1 MITRSTEPCVHRR
14 FTTKLC
20 SFGDFPDVYT
30 QQDCS
35 NNELISLCNRHLKD
49 NNPAPEWL
57 IHTVKGTE
65 FLQPDSLVYGTYT
78 QQGVYDLAHSVA
90 MEWVGGRTVQ
100 PITYEEYIDSFSGL
114 RKRRLWTAN
123 KSNTTRCP
131 SSRVD
136 AFIKVDAYDEETA
149 NNKAPRMIQ
158 HRGPAASLE
167 LAIWLTPAEHEL
179 LGGVGL
185 GPTGLAVCSKGMSL
199 TKRADVWMSKR
210 LAFSSPTC
218 FKADYS
224 SFDAHVHSHSLK
236 LEHAVWKAMCPGI
249 NRDLLAGQYVNQGVT
264 ANGHK
269 YTAVGTRMS
278 GDRNTG
284 GGNSVL
290 NTIIAHTVARVCGV
304 RIEMLCDGD
313 DSLVFMESEDVAKF
327 AEASSI
333 IIPQVFGM
341 KWGYEV
347 ATTMEEEEYCHSR
360 LITDGHDAWCVR
372 DPERVLTRLQWTAK
386 GYVGVEAVE
395 LLRGKATSD
404 YLCSEGVYPVQL
416 ACYNILQATSGCGVT
431 LEKGAQFKLGMTES
445 QVLAMPVTKPERNYT
460 LDSQVCQTFNIEP
473 TEYERWIKA
482 AESIQ
487 LSPPIIDAVGRG
499 RRRNPRVKP
508 TLEDPMQDLSGIPRD
523 LAIRSET
530 AWC

>member
-1 MITRSTEPCVHRR
+1 MLARSTEPCKHRR

-20 SFGDFPDVYT
+20 DFGGFPDVYT
-30 QQDCS
+30 QQDCA
-35 NNELISLCNRHLKD
+35 NNELISLCNRHLKE

-57 IHTVKGTE
+57 IHTSEGTQ
-65 FLQPDSLVYGTYT
+65 FLQPDSVIIGDLT
-78 QQGVYDLAHSVA
+78 QSGVYDLAHSVA
-90 MEWVGGRTVQ
+90 KQWIGRRTVQ
-100 PITYEEYIDSFSGL
+100 PITYQEYIESFSGM
-114 RKRRLWTAN
+114 RKRRLWTAD
-123 KSNTTRCP
+123 KSNNTRCP
-131 SSRVD
+131 SSSVE

-158 HRGPAASLE
+158 HRGPAVSLE

-179 LGGVGL
+179 LGGRGL
-185 GPTGLAVCSKGMSL
+185 GPTGLPACSKGMSL
-199 TKRADVWMSKR
+199 TRRAEVWMEKR
-210 LAFSSPTC
+210 MAFSHPVC

-224 SFDAHVHSHSLK
+224 SFDAHVHTHSLK
-236 LEHAVWKAMCPGI
+236 LEHSVWKAMCPGI
-249 NRDLLAGQYVNQGVT
+249 NKDLLAGQYVNRGVT

-290 NTIIAHTVARVCGV
+290 NVIIAHTVAKAAGV
-304 RIEMLCDGD
+304 SIEMLCDGD
-313 DSLVFMESEDVAKF
+313 DSLVFMENRDVEAF
-327 AEASSI
+327 ATASAL

-347 ATTMEEEEYCHSR
+347 ATTLEEEEYCHSR

-372 DPERVLTRLQWTAK
+372 DPRRVLTRLQWTAK
-386 GYVGVEAVE
+386 GYVGLEAVE

-416 ACYNILQATSGCGVT
+416 ACYNILQATSGCGVI
-431 LEKGAQFKLGMTES
+431 LEKGAQFKLGLSEA
-445 QVLAMPVTKPERNYT
+445 VILDMPVTRPERRSEI
-460 LDSQVCQTFNIEP
+460 DSQVCQTFDIDA
-473 TEYERWIKA
+473 TEYERWIKSA
-482 AESIQ
+482 DNIE
-487 LSPPIIDAVGRG
+487 LSPFIRDAVGRG
-499 RRRNPRVKP
+499 RKKSPKVKP
-508 TLEDPMQDLSGIPRD
+508 TLDDPMRDLSGIPRD
-523 LAIRSET
+523 LAIRTEL